1 MGRYAWVCGCGAGEV
16 GVWIMCARVG
26 GCVVG
31 NFVCECLD
39 GWVWVWL
46 GVDRGGVLY

>member
-1 MGRYAWVCGCGAGEV
+1 MGRHAWVCGRGVGEV
-16 GVWIMCARVG
+16 GVWIRCARVC

-39 GWVWVWL
+39 GRVRVWL